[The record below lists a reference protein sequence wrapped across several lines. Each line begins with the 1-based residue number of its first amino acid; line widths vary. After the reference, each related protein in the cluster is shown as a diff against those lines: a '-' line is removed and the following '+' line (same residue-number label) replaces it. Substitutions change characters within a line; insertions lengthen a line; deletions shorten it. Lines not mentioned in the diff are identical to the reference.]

1 MDWYWIGIGFA
12 CVKHCETYRARG
24 FNLEMKVQLQLQDE
38 LLLRKIKEQ
47 DGFYPMINL
56 LNMHL

>member
-1 MDWYWIGIGFA
+1 MEQEDLLLLIRD
-12 CVKHCETYRARG
+12 HL
-24 FNLEMKVQLQLQDE
+24 LEMKVQLQLQLQLQDE